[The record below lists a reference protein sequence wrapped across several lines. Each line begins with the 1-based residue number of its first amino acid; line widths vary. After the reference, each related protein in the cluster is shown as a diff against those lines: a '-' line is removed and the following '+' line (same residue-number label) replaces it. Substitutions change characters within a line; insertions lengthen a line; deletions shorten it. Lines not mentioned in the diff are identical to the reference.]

1 MTTARVASMTAR
13 GGLWVRLLPILIAL
27 VVNLGALTPGFI
39 HDDHRLIEQNELIRD
54 TARIPEILSRGY
66 WSVDEVSVP
75 NLYRPLTILSFALNH
90 AVGGIR
96 PFGYRAVNLLLHLL
110 VTLLVVALARRT
122 LGARSRGQATV
133 LPLAAGVLFAVHPVH
148 TEVLGEVVGRA
159 ELLAAAGVLGSVLA
173 FLLARER
180 AGGERGVDPRW
191 AVLGLA
197 CLAVGF
203 LSKENAVVAPVLAL
217 AADRLI
223 VRRRLAWGYHLASFG
238 LVAALLGIR
247 IAVLGGLNPAGPAH
261 FIDNPIAQAQF
272 WPGLLTAIAVLGRY
286 ASLLVAPL
294 SLSIDYSYDAIPL
307 VGSPL
312 DPWLL
317 VGLMAGAAWIGGL
330 AGALRR
336 SAAVAFGLIWIG
348 VAIAPVANLSFT
360 IGTIMAERLLYLP
373 SVGFCLLAAAGLGA
387 LLARADAASPSGS
400 ARGGG
405 IRILGLVVL
414 LAFASRS
421 VVRLRDWKDDHAI
434 FSAAVAVHP
443 NSVRSLFNYAAACEE
458 RDQDDDARRAYE
470 RAISIYGRFDEA
482 HYNLAGLHARHGEW
496 DDAVEHYRES
506 LVTNPSNPR
515 HLVNLGHSLNGR
527 GSFVEARAVLE
538 RAIRADPGSGEAHTN
553 LGAALLGLNEPVA
566 AVEVYRAA
574 IRLEPENAEYHRNLG
589 LALKRA
595 DRPAEAAKAFQRS
608 LALRPGDVELNAVI
622 GLALLD
628 AGEITA
634 ALAALREAVR
644 LSGSHPVFI
653 FQLGRALELA
663 GRVGEAEQRYRESIR
678 LAPSAPVPLK
688 GLGMLLYRKGDRD
701 EARALLERAAG
712 LDAEGTVIDDEAS
725 RALEDLR
732 RSAAP

>member
-1 MTTARVASMTAR
+1 MTR
-13 GGLWVRLLPILIAL
+13 GRLWARLLPALIAL

-54 TARIPEILSRGY
+54 TALIPEILSRGY

-90 AVGGIR
+90 AVGGMR
-96 PFGYRAVNLLLHLL
+96 PFGYRAVNLLLHMML
-110 VTLLVVALARRT
+110 TLLVVALARRT
-122 LGARSRGQATV
+122 LGAPLHGQAAV

-159 ELLAAAGVLGSVLA
+159 ELLAAAGVLGSVLG

-191 AVLGLA
+191 AALGLA

-203 LSKENAVVAPVLAL
+203 LSKENAVVAPVLVL

-223 VRRRLAWGYHLASFG
+223 VRRRLAWGYHFTSFG
-238 LVAALLGIR
+238 LLAVLLGVR
-247 IAVLGGLNPAGPAH
+247 FAVLGGLNPAGPAH
-261 FIDNPIAQAQF
+261 FIDNPIAQAPI

-294 SLSIDYSYDAIPL
+294 SLSVDYSYDAIPL
-307 VGSPL
+307 VGSLL

-317 VGLMAGAAWIGGL
+317 LGLAAGVACIGGF
-330 AGALRR
+330 AAALRR
-336 SAAVAFGLIWIG
+336 STAVAFSLIWLG
-348 VAIAPVANLSFT
+348 VAIAPVANLSFA

-373 SVGFCLLAAAGLGA
+373 SVGFCLLAPAGLGA
-387 LLARADAASPSGS
+387 LLAHAGAGSPSPS
-400 ARGGG
+400 ARAGG

-421 VVRLRDWKDDHAI
+421 IVRLRDWKDDHAI
-434 FSAAVAVHP
+434 WSAAVAFHP

-458 RDQDDDARRAYE
+458 RDQDDAARRAYE
-470 RAISIYGRFDEA
+470 RAVSIYERFDEA

-496 DDAVEHYRES
+496 NDAVEHYRES
-506 LVTNPSNPR
+506 LVTQPSNPR
-515 HLVNLGHSLNGR
+515 YLVNLGHSLNGR
-527 GSFVEARAVLE
+527 GSFREARAVLE
-538 RAIRADPGSGEAHTN
+538 RAIGADPASAEAYTN
-553 LGAALLGLNEPVA
+553 LGAALLGLDEPGA
-566 AVEVYRAA
+566 AVDAYREAA
-574 IRLEPENAEYHRNLG
+574 RLEPGNAEYHRNLG

-595 DRPAEAAKAFQRS
+595 DRPAEAAEALQRS
-608 LALRPGDVELNAVI
+608 LALRPGDVDLNAAI

-628 AGEITA
+628 AGEVTA

-644 LSGSHPVFI
+644 LSGGRPVSLY
-653 FQLGRALELA
+653 QLGWALEVA
-663 GRVGEAEQRYRESIR
+663 GRFDEAEGRYRESIR
-678 LAPSAPVPLK
+678 LAPSAAVPLK
-688 GLGMLLYRKGDRD
+688 GLGLLLYRKGDHD

-712 LDAEGTVIDDEAS
+712 LDAEGTVIDDEAM

-732 RSAAP
+732 RSAPP

>member
-1 MTTARVASMTAR
+1 MTAR
-13 GGLWVRLLPILIAL
+13 GRLWVWLLPILIAL

-90 AVGGIR
+90 AVGGMQ
-96 PFGYRAVNLLLHLL
+96 PFGYRALNLLLHMM

-122 LGARSRGQATV
+122 FGAPSRGHAVV

-159 ELLAAAGVLGSVLA
+159 ELLAAIGVLGSVLG

-180 AGGERGVDPRW
+180 AGGERGVDLRW
-191 AVLGLA
+191 AALGLA

-223 VRRRLAWGYHLASFG
+223 VRRRLAWGYHVASFG
-238 LVAALLGIR
+238 LLAALLGLR
-247 IAVLGGLNPAGPAH
+247 VAMLGGLNPAGPVH
-261 FIDNPIAQAQF
+261 FIDNPIAQAPF
-272 WPGLLTAIAVLGRY
+272 WPGILTAIAVLGRY

-294 SLSIDYSYDAIPL
+294 RLSIDYSYDAIPL
-307 VGSPL
+307 VGSLL

-317 VGLMAGAAWIGGL
+317 VGVLAVAAWIGGF
-330 AGALRR
+330 AAAIRR

-348 VAIAPVANLSFT
+348 VAIAPVANLSFA

-373 SVGFCLLAAAGLGA
+373 SVGFCLLAATGLGS
-387 LLARADAASPSGS
+387 LLARADAASPTRP
-400 ARGGG
+400 APGGG
-405 IRILGLVVL
+405 IRILGLVIL
-414 LAFASRS
+414 IAFATRS
-421 VVRLRDWKDDHAI
+421 VVRLRDWKDDHTI
-434 FSAAVAVHP
+434 FSAAVAAHP
-443 NSVRSLFNYAAACEE
+443 NSVRSLFNYASACEE
-458 RDQDDDARRAYE
+458 RDQDDEARRAYE
-470 RAISIYGRFDEA
+470 RAISIHGQFEEA
-482 HYNLAGLHARHGEW
+482 HYNLAGLHARHREW

-506 LVTNPSNPR
+506 LVTQPSNPR
-515 HLVNLGHSLNGR
+515 YLVNLGHSLNGR
-527 GSFVEARAVLE
+527 GSFGEARAVLE
-538 RAIRADPGSGEAHTN
+538 RAIRADPLSGEAQTN
-553 LGAALLGLNEPVA
+553 LGSALLGLNEPAA
-566 AVEVYRAA
+566 AVDVYREA
-574 IRLEPENAEYHRNLG
+574 IRLEPENADYHRNLG

-595 DRPAEAAKAFQRS
+595 DQPTEAAKALQRS
-608 LALRPGDVELNAVI
+608 LDLRPGDVELNAAV

-628 AGEITA
+628 AGEVTA

-644 LSGSHPVFI
+644 LSGGHPVSLY
-653 FQLGRALELA
+653 QLGRALEMA

-678 LAPSAPVPLK
+678 LAPAAPVPLM
-688 GLGMLLYRKGDRD
+688 GLGLLLYKKGDRD

-712 LDAEGTVIDDEAS
+712 LDAEGKVIDDEAT
-725 RALEDLR
+725 RALEELR
-732 RSAAP
+732 RSASP